1 MFKKYMAVATALL
14 TINLSAFAAGP
25 LERGTVLSVRLTSQA
40 TSKASSNPTA
50 IVENDVKAKD
60 GSVLIKRG
68 TPVVLQVDKTK
79 ARGCGKGG
87 FVTVRCLSTTATDGQ
102 NITLDGSISAEGND
116 RKGLAIGLG
125 VGSGLTVLPFVGF
138 AFLAIKGEQAVIASN
153 TVIPNVFV
161 MNDYTIE

>member
-68 TPVVLQVDKTK
+68 TPSFPL
-79 ARGCGKGG
+79 
-87 FVTVRCLSTTATDGQ
+87 
-102 NITLDGSISAEGND
+102 
-116 RKGLAIGLG
+116 
-125 VGSGLTVLPFVGF
+125 
-138 AFLAIKGEQAVIASN
+138 
-153 TVIPNVFV
+153 
-161 MNDYTIE
+161 